1 MIPVLETKRLIL
13 RSFQPGDFEQFADF
27 YGSEASRFVAGP
39 EARTAT
45 WRRIASYAG
54 SWFLRGFGKFAVE
67 EKASGRAVGIV
78 GPWYPEGWP
87 EPEIGWTILPEF
99 QRRGYAIE
107 AAVRSITSLMMSL
120 AGRRP
125 CQRSF
130 LTISPRSSW
139 PNASARGATGR
150 SNSSPMACSLCAAIF
165 RRRNSAPTLRGSIDR
180 HLNPNSPTCAPP
192 STISMR
198 R

>member
-1 MIPVLETKRLIL
+1 MIPVLDTKRLIL
-13 RSFQPGDFEQFADF
+13 RGFQPGDFEQFADF

-54 SWFLRGFGKFAVE
+54 GWFLRGFGKFVVE

-87 EPEIGWTILPEF
+87 EPEIGWTILPQF

-107 AAVRSITSLMMSL
+107 AAVRSITFAYEELGWTTAMSAVFLDNQPSFAL
-120 AGRRP
+120 AERLGAHRDG
-125 CQRSF
+125 SF
-130 LTISPRSSW
+130 EFKPYGMLE
-139 PNASARGATGR
+139 
-150 SNSSPMACSLCAAIF
+150 MC
-165 RRRNSAPTLRGSIDR
+165 R
-180 HLNPNSPTCAPP
+180 HLPP
-192 STISMR
+192 AEFR
-198 R
+198 AHAARLH